1 MSKEAETPLIAAQ
14 EEKSEVTMRPHS
26 TAAEKGKEQPSETPS
41 SKRAAPASASKADAA
56 PATSVLFNDQDPD
69 SDIEDLG
76 VVVEDGLLLKY
87 KTNGFNDF
95 SGLMKELRAKQRLIL
110 EQNLQLK
117 DVFESVKESQRTV
130 QGHAYSNVT
139 AHFDSVIKR
148 VTFIG
153 ASLRISKYTCGIDY

>member
-1 MSKEAETPLIAAQ
+1 MSKEGETPLIAAQ

-26 TAAEKGKEQPSETPS
+26 TAAEKGKE
-41 SKRAAPASASKADAA
+41 PASASKADAA
-56 PATSVLFNDQDPD
+56 PAATSVLFNDQDPD

-139 AHFDSVIKR
+139 AHFDSVAKR